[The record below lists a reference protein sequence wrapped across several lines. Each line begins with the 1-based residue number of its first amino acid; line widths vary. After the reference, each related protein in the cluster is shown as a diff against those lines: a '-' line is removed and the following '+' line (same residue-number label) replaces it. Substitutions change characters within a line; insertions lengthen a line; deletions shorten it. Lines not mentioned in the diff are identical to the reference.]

1 MKDFLKRCLALLL
14 VVSMVLSTGI
24 TTASATSSSSETPG
38 TTADTENA
46 IVLEPSEKTELL
58 QDSIAD
64 MKEQLTGDIAD
75 EDVIFIV
82 ELEGRSLLEIKPTGL
97 SMDQYLGSADGSS
110 AQKKLEQAQHTI
122 VSRILQERS
131 GMTIRSTY
139 QVVLNGFAVSGPAS
153 SLPYL
158 ESLPGVASVSVAQTY
173 TYVEPVDGYDDIR
186 QTSGVMMDS
195 DSANA
200 AGYTGKGTV
209 TAILDTGIDVDHDA
223 FSNDPADPRLS
234 LSDIQK
240 LVSSG
245 KLNAKATADELY
257 HSAKIP
263 FGFNYTAGTSDVTD
277 TKGHGTHVSG
287 SVGGSCDEF
296 TGVAPDTQIVFM
308 KVFND
313 QGGGATDDVIFAALE
328 DAVLLGVDTI
338 NMSLGT
344 PSGFTTENEVTDRVY
359 NKVMDAG
366 INLMVSAG
374 NETSA
379 TNNAS
384 ATNLPLVTN
393 PDNAI
398 TGSPSTY
405 YASMGVASVNE
416 HSEYI
421 TYIRSGDMQ
430 LVYTDANVETAM
442 DFVAKFDGQTLE
454 YVVVPGFGVAD
465 DFAGLDLTGK
475 IALVARGGGVAFTD
489 KEANSAAAGAVGL
502 IVYNNAEGDLIY
514 MQGNGLI
521 PMVFISKADGEAMI
535 AQANKTISVSR
546 DFMTFSPTA
555 DGGLMSGFSSIGVAP
570 DMTLKPEITA
580 PGGYVY
586 SSMPGNTYASMN
598 GTSMAS
604 PHMAGAASVV
614 RQYINEAFPELSPTE
629 AQSLINTLLMNTA
642 VPVIDEFGVAYTPR
656 KQGAGLAQ
664 VNAAI
669 NTGAYVTVDGCY
681 RPKAQL
687 GDSPG
692 GYFSKEVTL
701 TLHSISD
708 TDLTYKMSAIPLT
721 AKSETIV
728 QDGMRYKCISPYCR
742 VMPQEEFLVTF
753 SQDTVTVPAGGTA
766 TVTVKLRL
774 TQKGEASLKEFTNG
788 TFLEGFIVL
797 EAQDTDIDLSV
808 PYLGFYG
815 DWGKPPVFDA
825 NIYGDEEASVWA
837 SSMAL
842 FDIATGNG
850 YYLGTNIYADT
861 ENYDASK
868 IAISREMLAA
878 GYRPFS
884 MLGLLRAPKT
894 LSYTV
899 TDANGTPLELIDEA
913 YGYIS
918 RGTRYTVNNVI
929 KSFYYTAGDYIN
941 YEMGPMYYGWAP
953 MATTDGI
960 MYSWLDDGQYYINA
974 TATVDGTSSSAGTQT
989 ITFPITID
997 SQKPALLS
1005 HKYEVVD
1012 GVPYVSLEITDN
1024 QYIMAFQIVSPDGM
1038 SAFTPAIPLQESEPG
1053 QVTSFTFAV
1062 DRALEAG
1069 YTSALVVI
1077 YDYALNDATVEIP
1090 LNGDTIQP
1098 TSIQFNNR
1106 YTSVSGNQTFEVEF
1120 FVTPEDASD
1129 YTVSF
1134 SSSDESVATIRNTGK
1149 TRYDE
1154 DAYIT
1159 LYTAEVTT
1167 KNITKEVTLTVS
1179 TSNGVSDS
1187 ITFWV
1192 VGDYDPMPSD
1202 YIIREDGAYLLP
1214 ENLDRTVRITGN
1226 ARNVTIVG
1234 NSANSKSK
1242 PYQGLSLNSE
1252 VSGLNLTLR
1261 DLNVVGNTSA
1271 PIISF
1276 TGNGNRLIVEGE
1288 STLTGAA
1295 YTSYALI
1302 RANSGT
1308 SLTVAGDGILN
1319 LSQPNNAMGACIGGD
1334 AGASC
1339 GTLVFES
1346 CTVNATAA
1354 TDAAIG
1360 SGTGASGTG
1369 SITINGG
1376 TIQATTTGASAAIG
1390 NSYAY
1395 SQGRDTVNITINS
1408 GKVIAQALT
1417 GSPTTGGAAIGSA
1430 HMGGTANITINGG
1443 EVIAITK
1450 TAGAAI
1456 GSGAAGYSAS
1466 KAAAITVNGGT
1477 VSTFS
1482 TGTGPAMGNGASSSG
1497 STVIINSGAVL
1508 AVGGAGMN
1516 VTPKNSASTALV
1528 EVALTFPGV
1537 KSMMLDGKDY
1547 RVSANHADFTAN
1559 GGQDYS
1565 DKVHLWVTPT
1575 SSAPHILV
1583 VGDEGGTRNFELWSD
1598 GRLHQFHS
1606 VTYRL
1611 TGLVTDGPAKVY
1623 DPSAGAKNQDLTG
1636 SLRLSSSTSMALPK
1650 NISIT
1655 VNGEAVSFRYE
1666 QTSGT
1671 FIVDKALLTGD
1682 VVVTASAVEFVDKT
1696 VLNALIAEAEA
1707 LDPESYTGNSWAA
1720 LQEALEAAL
1729 AESEKE
1735 PTTQGSTDAAAAAL
1749 RSAMEA
1755 LIVRADFTEL
1765 NALIATAQKKAEVLY
1780 TSDTWAAL
1788 QEALASAKAVAGD
1801 TNSTTAQVEE
1811 ALQALQAA
1819 LDSLVE
1825 RGDKT
1830 QLRRMIDLADAL
1842 FAVDYS
1848 ESSFSNLDKALEE
1861 AIAVYTDPDATQE
1874 EVDAAYRA
1882 LLVAYNSL
1890 YATTDKSQL
1899 LALISMAE
1907 ALEGD
1912 AYTSDTWTALETALA
1927 NAKAEAE
1934 NENSI
1939 QSDVDTVAAALQ
1951 QAIAGLEVRG
1961 DKTAL
1966 RSCYNT
1972 CRYLSESSYTS
1983 GSWAV
1988 LEQAMAQAKA
1998 VLDDPDA
2005 TQNEV
2010 DAAHDALIAALEGLV
2025 REGDAD
2031 VVRISGSN
2039 RWQTALKVADEM
2051 KANLGAT
2058 KFDAIIVAS
2067 GSSFADALSG
2077 SYLATVKNAPILL
2090 SWGSG
2095 GNYAYLDSDN
2105 VDYIKDN
2112 LAADGTV
2119 YILGGEKAVPASY
2132 EEALS
2137 GFNVKRLGGADR
2149 FETNLLILKEA
2160 GIAPGDEILVCTSTN
2175 FADSLSASA
2184 TGKPILL
2191 VYNESGKLRDV
2202 QVKYLSTLKD
2212 NSFCII
2218 GGENAVCK
2226 ALETAIGAYGTTDRL
2241 AGANRFETSVMI
2253 AKTYFQT
2260 PDTMVLAY
2268 AWNYPDGLCGGALA
2282 YSMNAPLILTM
2293 DKYEA
2298 EAVAYAARKHI
2309 DSGIV
2314 LGGDALVSDAT
2325 VRMIFGM
2332 GIADPI
2338 PVK

>member
-1 MKDFLKRCLALLL
+1 MKDFLKRCLAMLL
-14 VVSMVLSTGI
+14 VISMVLSTGI
-24 TTASATSSSSETPG
+24 TGAAATSSGSETTG
-38 TTADTENA
+38 TSADTENA
-46 IVLEPSEKTELL
+46 ITLEPSDKTELIR
-58 QDSIAD
+58 DSMES
-64 MKEQLTGDIAD
+64 MKNQLTGDFSD
-75 EDVIFIV
+75 ENVIFIV
-82 ELEGRSLLEIKPTGL
+82 ELEGRSLLEIKPTG
-97 SMDQYLGSADGSS
+97 MTMGQYLGSAEGSS
-110 AQKKLEQAQHTI
+110 AQQKLEQAQHTI

-153 SLPYL
+153 TLPYL
-158 ESLPGVASVSVAQTY
+158 EALPGVASVTVAQTY
-173 TYVEPVDGYDDIR
+173 TYAEPVDGYSSIR

-209 TAILDTGIDVDHDA
+209 TAILDTGIDVNHDA
-223 FSNDPADPRLS
+223 FQNAPANPRLT
-234 LSDIQK
+234 LADIEK

-245 KLNAKATADELY
+245 KLNANATAEDLY

-263 FGFNYTAGTSDVTD
+263 FGFNYTAGISDVTD
-277 TKGHGTHVSG
+277 TQGHGTHVSG

-313 QGGGATDDVIFAALE
+313 NGGGATDDVIFAALE

-344 PSGFTTENEVTDRVY
+344 PSGFTTENAVTDQVY

-374 NETSA
+374 NETSS

-405 YASMGVASVNE
+405 FASLGVASINE

-421 TYIRSGDMQ
+421 TYIRSGDLR
-430 LVYTDANVETAM
+430 LVYTDANVETEM
-442 DFVAKFDGQTLE
+442 DFVAAFDGQTLE
-454 YVVVPGFGVAD
+454 YVVVPGYGVAE

-475 IALVARGGGVAFTD
+475 IALVARGGGVNFTD
-489 KEANSAAAGAVGL
+489 KEANSAAAGAVGM

-514 MQGNGLI
+514 MQGNNLI
-521 PMVFISKADGEAMI
+521 PMVFISKADGEAMV
-535 AQANKTISVSR
+535 AQKNKTISVSR
-546 DFMTFSPTA
+546 EFMTFTPTS

-604 PHMAGAASVV
+604 PHMAGAASVM
-614 RQYINEAFPELSPTE
+614 RQYINEEFPDLSPTE

-642 VPVIDEFGVAYTPR
+642 VPVVDEFGVAYTPR

-681 RPKAQL
+681 RPKAEL
-687 GDSPG
+687 GDSAG
-692 GYFSKEVTL
+692 GYFSKEITL

-708 TDLTYKMSAIPLT
+708 TALTYKLSAIPLT
-721 AKSETIV
+721 AQEETIV

-742 VMPQEEFLVTF
+742 VMPEDEFLVTF
-753 SQDTVTVPAGGTA
+753 SKDTVTVPAGGTA

-774 TQKGEASLKEFTNG
+774 TQKGEASLKNFTNG

-797 EAQDTDIDLSV
+797 EAQDTDIDLSI

-815 DWGKPPVFDA
+815 DWGKPPVFDG
-825 NIYGDEEASVWA
+825 NVYEGEEVSVFP
-837 SSMAL
+837 SSMAM
-842 FDIATGNG
+842 FDTLTGNG
-850 YYLGTNIYADT
+850 YYLGTNIYADA

-868 IAISREMLAA
+868 VAISREMLAA

-884 MLGLLRAPKT
+884 LLGLLRAPKT

-918 RGTRYTVNNVI
+918 RGTQYTVTNVI
-929 KSFYYTAGDYIN
+929 KSFYYSAGDYIN
-941 YEMGPMYYGWAP
+941 YEMGPMYYGWLPAG
-953 MATTDGI
+953 TQDGI
-960 MYSWLDDGQYYINA
+960 MYSWLEDGQYYVHA
-974 TATVDGTSSSAGTQT
+974 TATVDGTESAAGTQS

-997 SQKPALLS
+997 SEKPKVLS
-1005 HKYEVVD
+1005 HKFEMVD
-1012 GVPYVSLEITDN
+1012 GMPYVTVEMRDN

-1038 SAFTPAIPLQESEPG
+1038 SAFTPATPLNESEPG
-1053 QVTSFTFAV
+1053 KTTTFTFAV

-1077 YDYALNDATVEIP
+1077 YDYALNDITVEIP

-1098 TSIQFNNR
+1098 TTVSFNSLL
-1106 YTSVSGNQTFEVEF
+1106 YSVSGNQTFEVEV

-1129 YTVSF
+1129 YTLSF

-1167 KNITKEVTLTVS
+1167 KNITSEVTLTVS

-1192 VGDYDPMPSD
+1192 VGDYDDMPSD
-1202 YIIREDGAYLLP
+1202 YVIREDGAYLLP
-1214 ENLDRTVRITGN
+1214 EDLNRNVRIIGN

-1234 NSANSKSK
+1234 NSANPKSD
-1242 PYQGLSLNSE
+1242 PYQGLSLTSE

-1261 DLNVVGNTSA
+1261 DLNVTGSTNT
-1271 PIISF
+1271 PVISF
-1276 TGNGNRLIVEGE
+1276 TGSGNRLIVEGE
-1288 STLTGAA
+1288 STLNGAA
-1295 YTSYALI
+1295 YGSYALI
-1302 RANSGT
+1302 RVNSGT
-1308 SLTVAGDGILN
+1308 TLTVAGDGILN
-1319 LSQPNNAMGACIGGD
+1319 LNQPNGAMGACIGSD
-1334 AGASC
+1334 AGAAL
-1339 GTLVFES
+1339 GTLIFES
-1346 CTVNATAA
+1346 ATVNAASSGS
-1354 TDAAIG
+1354 AAIG
-1360 SGTGASGTG
+1360 AGMSASGTG
-1369 SITINGG
+1369 SITFNGG
-1376 TIQATTTGASAAIG
+1376 TVNASTSCSSAAIG
-1390 NSYAY
+1390 NSYA
-1395 SQGRDTVNITINS
+1395 SKDTVNITIN
-1408 GKVIAQALT
+1408 GGTIIAKVLKTSSFTPGA
-1417 GSPTTGGAAIGSA
+1417 AAIGSA
-1430 HMGGTANITINGG
+1430 YMGGTAN
-1443 EVIAITK
+1443 
-1450 TAGAAI
+1450 
-1456 GSGAAGYSAS
+1456 
-1466 KAAAITVNGGT
+1466 ITVNGGT
-1477 VSTFS
+1477 VSAYS
-1482 TGTGPAMGNGASSSG
+1482 NSSSNPAMGRGVSSSG
-1497 STVIINSGAVL
+1497 ASVTINGGAVL

-1516 VTPKNSASTALV
+1516 VTPRNGNGTSLV

-1537 KSMMLDGKDY
+1537 KSMMLNGKDY
-1547 RVSANHADFTAN
+1547 KVSANHADFTAD

-1565 DKVHLWVTPT
+1565 DKVHLWVTAT
-1575 SSAPHILV
+1575 ASAPHILAV
-1583 VGDEGGTRNFELWSD
+1583 DDEAHGIRNYELWSD
-1598 GRLHQFHS
+1598 GRIYQFHT

-1611 TGLVTDGPAKVY
+1611 DGLVTDGPAKVY
-1623 DPSAGAKNQDLTG
+1623 DPSAGVKNQDFSG
-1636 SLRLSSSTSMALPK
+1636 SLRVSSSTSMTLPK

-1655 VNGEAVSFRYE
+1655 VDGEKVAFRYD

-1671 FIVDKALLTGD
+1671 FIVDKSLLTGD
-1682 VVVTASAVEFVDKT
+1682 VVLTATAVQYVDKNL
-1696 VLNALIAEAEA
+1696 LNALIAQAEL
-1707 LDPESYTGNSWAA
+1707 LDPEDYTGDSWEQ
-1720 LQEALEAAL
+1720 LMTALEQARQVSAA
-1729 AESEKE
+1729 E
-1735 PTTQGSTDAAAAAL
+1735 PTTQAAVDSAVAAM
-1749 RSAMEA
+1749 RSALEN
-1755 LIVRADFTEL
+1755 LLPRADFSAL

-1788 QEALASAKAVAGD
+1788 EKALENAKAVAGN
-1801 TNSTTAQVEE
+1801 TNSTTEDVNA
-1811 ALQALQAA
+1811 ALRALQAA
-1819 LDSLVE
+1819 LDGLIE

-1830 QLRRMIDLADAL
+1830 QLRQLIDRADSL
-1842 FAVDYS
+1842 FAVHYS
-1848 ESSFSNLDKALEE
+1848 ESSFSALEE
-1861 AIAVYTDPDATQE
+1861 ALAAAIAVYTDPDAIQPE
-1874 EVDAAYRA
+1874 IDAAYAA
-1882 LLVAYNSL
+1882 LLAAYNALS
-1890 YATTDKSQL
+1890 AEADKSQL
-1899 LALISMAE
+1899 QSLIDIAE
-1907 ALEGD
+1907 DLSGD
-1912 AYTSDTWTALETALA
+1912 AYTSDTWAALEEALEA
-1927 NAKAEAE
+1927 AQTVAEDGAA
-1934 NENSI
+1934 I
-1939 QSDVDTVAAALQ
+1939 QSQVDAAAAALQ

-1961 DKTAL
+1961 DKTRL
-1966 RSCYNT
+1966 QTCYDT
-1972 CRYLSESSYTS
+1972 CGYLSETAYTAA
-1983 GSWAV
+1983 SWAA
-1988 LEQAMAQAKA
+1988 LEKAMAEAKA

-2005 TQNEV
+2005 PQAEI
-2010 DAAHDALIAALEGLV
+2010 DAVYNALNAALAGLV
-2025 REGDAD
+2025 KAEDGKDDGDEPTDPVESD
-2031 VVRISGSN
+2031 VTRVFGDG

-2051 KANLGAT
+2051 KANLGVE
-2058 KFDAIIVAS
+2058 KFNAIIVAS
-2067 GSSFADALSG
+2067 GMNFADALSG
-2077 SYLATVKNAPILL
+2077 SYLATVKHAPILL
-2090 SWGSG
+2090 SWGG
-2095 GNYAYLDSDN
+2095 GGSYAYLDTDN
-2105 VDYIKDN
+2105 IHYIKAN
-2112 LAADGTV
+2112 LAPGGTV

-2132 EEALS
+2132 ETALA
-2137 GFNVKRLGGADR
+2137 GYQVKRLGGSDR

-2160 GIAPGDEILVCTSTN
+2160 GVAQGDEILVCTSTN

-2191 VYNESGKLRDV
+2191 VWSESGKLRDA
-2202 QVKYLSTLKD
+2202 QAAYLKTLKS

-2218 GGENAVCK
+2218 GGESAVGK
-2226 ALETAIGAYGTTDRL
+2226 ALETAISAYGATDRL

-2253 AKTYFQT
+2253 AKTYFQKPET
-2260 PDTMVLAY
+2260 VVLAY

-2293 DKYEA
+2293 TKYEA
-2298 EAVAYAARKHI
+2298 QAAAYTASKNITA
-2309 DSGIV
+2309 GTV
-2314 LGGDALVSDAT
+2314 LGGSTLISDEAVRTIFAMDASGA
-2325 VRMIFGM
+2325 
-2332 GIADPI
+2332 IA
-2338 PVK
+2338 VK

>member
-1 MKDFLKRCLALLL
+1 MKDFLKRCLAMLL
-14 VVSMVLSTGI
+14 VISMVLGTGI
-24 TTASATSSSSETPG
+24 TTASATSTDSQVPG

-46 IVLEPSEKTELL
+46 IILEPSEDLAL
-58 QDSIAD
+58 IQDTVSQHTH
-64 MKEQLTGDIAD
+64 QLNGDFSD
-75 EDVIFIV
+75 ETVIFIV
-82 ELEGRSLLEIKPTGL
+82 ELEGRSLLEIKPTSL
-97 SMDQYLGSADGSS
+97 SMAQYLGSFDGSN

-139 QVVLNGFAVSGPAS
+139 QVALNGFAVSGPAS
-153 SLPYL
+153 DLPYL

-173 TYVEPVDGYDDIR
+173 TYVEPVDGYNDIR
-186 QTSGVMMDS
+186 QTSGAMMDS

-223 FSNDPADPRLS
+223 FSNDPADPRLT
-234 LSDIQK
+234 LADIQK
-240 LVSSG
+240 LVASG
-245 KLNAKATADELY
+245 KLNATATANELY

-263 FGFNYTAGTSDVTD
+263 FGFNYTSGVADVTD

-313 QGGGATDDVIFAALE
+313 EGGGATDDVIFAALE

-359 NKVMDAG
+359 TKVMDAG

-374 NETSA
+374 NETSS

-416 HSEYI
+416 YSEYI
-421 TYIRSGDMQ
+421 TYIRSGDLQ
-430 LVYTDANVETAM
+430 LVYTDANVETDM
-442 DFVAKFDGQTLE
+442 DFVAAFDGRTLE
-454 YVVVPGFGVAD
+454 YAVVPGFGVAE

-489 KEANSAAAGAVGL
+489 KEANAAAAGAVGL
-502 IVYNNAEGDLIY
+502 IVYNNTEGDLIY

-521 PMVFISKADGEAMI
+521 PMVFISKADGEAMV
-535 AQANKTISVSR
+535 AQENKTISVSR

-555 DGGLMSGFSSIGVAP
+555 DGGLMSGFSSLGVAP

-614 RQYINEAFPELSPTE
+614 RQYINEEFPELSATE

-642 VPVIDEFGVAYTPR
+642 VPVVDEFGVAYTPR

-681 RPKAQL
+681 RPKAEL

-708 TDLTYKMSAIPLT
+708 TDLTYQMSAIPLT
-721 AKSETIV
+721 AQAETIV
-728 QDGMRYKCISPYCR
+728 QDGMRYKCISPNCR
-742 VMPQEEFLVTF
+742 IMPQEEFLVTF

-774 TQKGEASLKEFTNG
+774 TQKGEASLKDFTNG

-815 DWGKPPVFDA
+815 DWGKPSVFDA
-825 NIYGDEEASVWA
+825 NIYEGEEASVWP

-842 FDIATGNG
+842 FDLSTGNG
-850 YYLGTNIYADT
+850 YYLGTNIFAES

-868 IAISREMLAA
+868 IAVSREMLAA

-894 LSYTV
+894 LTYTV

-918 RGTRYTVNNVI
+918 RGTEYRVSNVI

-953 MATTDGI
+953 MGTEDGI

-974 TATVDGTSSSAGTQT
+974 TATVDGTASAAGTQT

-997 SQKPALLS
+997 TQKPAVLS

-1012 GVPYVSLEITDN
+1012 GVPYVSVEMTDD
-1024 QYIMAFQIVSPDGM
+1024 QYIMAFQIVSSDGM
-1038 SAFTPAIPLQESEPG
+1038 SAFTPVIPLNEDETGAVS
-1053 QVTSFTFAV
+1053 SFTFAV

-1069 YTSALVVI
+1069 YTSAYVVI
-1077 YDYALNDATVEIP
+1077 YDYALNDQTVEIP

-1098 TSIQFNNR
+1098 TSIHFNNR

-1129 YTVSF
+1129 YTLSF
-1134 SSSDESVATIRNTGK
+1134 SSSDESVATIRSTGK
-1149 TRYDE
+1149 TRFDE
-1154 DAYIT
+1154 DACIT

-1179 TSNGVSDS
+1179 TSNGASDS

-1192 VGDYDPMPSD
+1192 VGDYDEMPSD
-1202 YIIREDGAYLLP
+1202 YVIREDGAYLLP
-1214 ENLDRTVRITGN
+1214 KDLNRTVRITGN

-1234 NSANSKSK
+1234 NSGNSASS
-1242 PYQGLSLNSE
+1242 PYNGLYLKSE
-1252 VSGLNLTLR
+1252 VSGLELTLQ
-1261 DLNVVGNTSA
+1261 DLNVNASSQYPVM
-1271 PIISF
+1271 SF
-1276 TGNGNRLIVEGE
+1276 TGSGNKLIVQGE
-1288 STLTGAA
+1288 STLKGVA
-1295 YTSYALI
+1295 YGSYALI
-1302 RANSGT
+1302 QVNSGAA
-1308 SLTVAGDGILN
+1308 LAVAGDGILN

-1334 AGASC
+1334 AGQCC
-1339 GTLVFES
+1339 GTLTFES
-1346 CTVNATAA
+1346 AAVNATAA

-1360 SGTGASGTG
+1360 SGSGASGTG
-1369 SITINGG
+1369 TIIINGG
-1376 TIQATTTGASAAIG
+1376 QIRATTTGASAAIG
-1390 NSYAY
+1390 SSYAY
-1395 SQGRDTVNITINS
+1395 TQGSDTVNITVN
-1408 GKVIAQALT
+1408 GGEVIAQALT

-1430 HMGGTANITINGG
+1430 HMGGTASITINGG

-1456 GSGAAGYSAS
+1456 GSGAAGFNTSRAAS
-1466 KAAAITVNGGT
+1466 VTVNGGT
-1477 VSTFS
+1477 VSALS
-1482 TGTGPAMGNGASSSG
+1482 IGTGPAMGNGSSSSG
-1497 STVIINSGAVL
+1497 SSVTIDGGAVL

-1516 VTPKNSASTALV
+1516 VTPKNSANTALM
-1528 EVALTFPGV
+1528 ELALTFPGI

-1547 RVSANHADFTAN
+1547 RVSANHADFTAY
-1559 GGQDYS
+1559 GGRDYS

-1583 VGDEGGTRNFELWSD
+1583 VEDENSTRRFELWSD
-1598 GRLHQFHS
+1598 GSLHQFHS
-1606 VTYRL
+1606 VTYQL

-1636 SLRLSSSTSMALPK
+1636 SLRLSASTSMALPRK
-1650 NISIT
+1650 ISIT
-1655 VNGEAVSFRYE
+1655 VNGEAVAFRYD
-1666 QTSGT
+1666 QASGT

-1696 VLNALIAEAEA
+1696 VLNALIAEAED

-1720 LQEALEAAL
+1720 LQEALAAAK

-1735 PTTQGSTDAAAAAL
+1735 PTSQSSTDAAAAAL

-1755 LIVRADFTEL
+1755 LAVRADLTEL
-1765 NALIATAQKKAEVLY
+1765 NALIATVQKKAEVLY
-1780 TSDTWAAL
+1780 TSETWAVL
-1788 QEALASAKAVAGD
+1788 QEALAAAKAVAGD
-1801 TNSTTAQVEE
+1801 TNSTDAQVAE
-1811 ALQALQAA
+1811 ALRTLQTA

-1830 QLRRMIDLADAL
+1830 QLRKMIDMADAL

-1874 EVDAAYRA
+1874 EVDAAYQA
-1882 LLVAYNSL
+1882 LLAAYNGL
-1890 YATTDKSQL
+1890 HGTTDKTRL
-1899 LALISMAE
+1899 LALIAMAE
-1907 ALEGD
+1907 ELEGD
-1912 AYTSDTWTALETALA
+1912 AYTSDTWAALESALA
-1927 NAKAEAE
+1927 AAKAEAE
-1934 NENSI
+1934 NENSV

-1951 QAIAGLEVRG
+1951 QAIAGLAVRG

-1972 CRYLSESSYTS
+1972 CGYLSESAYTS

-1988 LEQAMAQAKA
+1988 LKQAMAKAKA

-2005 TQNEV
+2005 TQNEI
-2010 DAAHDALIAALEGLV
+2010 DAAHNELIAALEGLV
-2025 REGDAD
+2025 RTGDAD
-2031 VVRISGSN
+2031 VVRISGDN

-2051 KANLGAT
+2051 KANLGVE

-2067 GSSFADALSG
+2067 GTNFADALSG

-2090 SWGSG
+2090 SWGNG
-2095 GNYAYLDSDN
+2095 GNYAYLDPNN
-2105 VDYIKDN
+2105 VEYIKDN
-2112 LAADGTV
+2112 LAANGTV

-2137 GFNVKRLGGADR
+2137 GYDVKRLGGADR
-2149 FETNLLILKEA
+2149 FETNLRILEEA
-2160 GIAPGDEILVCTSTN
+2160 GVMPGDEILVCTSTN

-2202 QVKYLSTLKD
+2202 QVKYLSSLKG

-2226 ALETAIGAYGTTDRL
+2226 ALESAISAYGTTDRL
-2241 AGANRFETSVMI
+2241 AGADRFETSVMI
-2253 AKTYFQT
+2253 AKTYFGT

-2268 AWNYPDGLCGGALA
+2268 ARNYPDGLCGGALA

-2298 EAVAYAARKHI
+2298 EAKAYAARKHI

-2325 VRMIFGM
+2325 VRMIFAM
-2332 GIADPI
+2332 GLSDPI
-2338 PVK
+2338 TVK